1 MRIPK
6 TEIEEH
12 SRSTVSML
20 PSTPGARLR
29 NGEDSAIL
37 VYHDENRFDW
47 IAQSDERPRRIVRED
62 VDPEDNTTRHA
73 PQKCR

>member
-6 TEIEEH
+6 TEIEEY
-12 SRSTVSML
+12 SDSTVSML
-20 PSTPGARLR
+20 PSTSRTRLR
-29 NGEDSAIL
+29 NGEDSSIP
-37 VYHDENRFDW
+37 VHRYVDRFDW
-47 IAQSDERPRRIVRED
+47 IAQSDKRPRRIVRED